1 VHQFRWWQ
9 NIRLGK
15 TELTFTPVQ
24 HWSSRGITDR
34 NSSLWGG
41 WFIKSPSLSLYHAGD
56 TGYSND
62 FVKTREILGVPD
74 VAFIPIGA
82 YEPRWFMRSQHVN
95 PAEAVQVALDLKVP
109 RSFGMHWGTF
119 ILTDEAVKAPRRALE
134 KAVAESGQA
143 ADFFTA
149 PMPGQIIPLLLE

>member
-1 VHQFRWWQ
+1 M
-9 NIRLGK
+9 
-15 TELTFTPVQ
+15 
-24 HWSSRGITDR
+24 
-34 NSSLWGG
+34 
-41 WFIKSPSLSLYHAGD
+41 
-56 TGYSND
+56 
-62 FVKTREILGVPD
+62 KTRETLGVPD

-82 YEPRWFMRSQHVN
+82 YEPRWFMRTQHVN
-95 PAEAVQVALDLKVP
+95 PAEAVQVALDLKAP
-109 RSFGMHWGTF
+109 RSYGMHWGTF